1 MALVQVEVGAQCSA
15 HGRQKL
21 MASRCSRPPVAD
33 GGQLSMASC
42 LWPPEQRVELDPGTY
57 SYIPTLWIT
66 LNKVIIEF
74 IPPVYV
80 EIMIINSVQL

>member
-1 MALVQVEVGAQCSA
+1 MAARNLWPLDA
-15 HGRQKL
+15 HGRQL
-21 MASRCSRPPVAD
+21 PMADSCPWPVVY
-33 GGQLSMASC
+33 GRQNI
-42 LWPPEQRVELDPGTY
+42 RVEHDPGTY